1 MCLVTVLTEVGMR
14 VAWVLVLVL
23 RPGLCH
29 MEGEDTRDDTR
40 EDTMDDKGE
49 DIRDDTGEDIGLKR
63 GVEVLFSD
71 PLASL
76 AASPLISPS
85 ALPAPTRGT
94 VDVAMIMLGLQ
105 VISGQ

>member
-1 MCLVTVLTEVGMR
+1 MR
-14 VAWVLVLVL
+14 VTWALVLVL

-29 MEGEDTRDDTR
+29 MEGEDTREDTR
-40 EDTMDDKGE
+40 EDTGE
-49 DIRDDTGEDIGLKR
+49 DTGLER
-63 GVEVLFSD
+63 GGEEVFSD
-71 PLASL
+71 PLGSL

-85 ALPAPTRGT
+85 VLPAPTRGT

>member
-1 MCLVTVLTEVGMR
+1 MR
-14 VAWVLVLVL
+14 VALVLVLVL
-23 RPGLCH
+23 RSGLCH
-29 MEGEDTRDDTR
+29 MDEEDTGKDTVEDTVEDTGEEGGGEDTGL
-40 EDTMDDKGE
+40 EAGGE
-49 DIRDDTGEDIGLKR
+49 EMG
-63 GVEVLFSD
+63 SD
-71 PLASL
+71 PLGSL